1 METDKAESCPLQ
13 SVQSEEYFKSDSG
26 DEQLSDVSSD
36 DEWERET
43 LEVEPITKVG
53 DL

>member
-1 METDKAESCPLQ
+1 MCELHAMETDKAESCPLQ

-36 DEWERET
+36 DEWE
-43 LEVEPITKVG
+43 PITKVG